1 MHTLLRKFGLA
12 FIENL
17 NFKNKGMNKAILI
30 LALVIFV
37 VSCQMEKP
45 QKLDAPLIKKY
56 EATLTSD
63 IMTPE
68 VLWSFGRLGDV
79 QISPDGSKILYGVS
93 YFSKEQNKSNRE
105 LFIINTDGSDKKQL
119 TLTPFSEYNAV
130 WHPAGNH
137 IWYLSSAS
145 GTMQIWSMHTDGTY
159 KQQVSAIDGD
169 ITNFII
175 SPDGTQVLFTK
186 DVQIDKNTHDIYKD
200 LPKADG
206 RIITDLMYRHWD
218 TWEDGAYSHIFV
230 AGFDGENLTE
240 AKDIMLGEPF
250 DSPLMPFGGIE
261 EISWAPNGKAIAYT
275 CKKLKGKAYTLSTNS
290 DVYLYNMES
299 GETKNLTEG
308 MPGYDRA
315 PFFSPD
321 GSKMYWLSMERS
333 GFEADKDRLFVMDMK
348 TGEKTYLTEHFDYSP
363 SGLAWADN
371 GQNLYFIAGVMA
383 TFQIYKMNVVSK
395 EIMAVTQ
402 GDFDYHSVALAGDKL
417 IATRV
422 NMTKPAEIYS
432 VNPALGDATEISFEN
447 KHLLTQL
454 TMPTVEKRWIK
465 TTDKQDMLVWVIYP
479 PHFDASKKYPTLLYC
494 EGGPQSPLSQ
504 FWSYRW
510 NFSQMASNGYI
521 VVAPNRRGVLTMGQ
535 QWTDAISK
543 DNAGQAMKD
552 LLSAIDEM
560 KKEPFIDE
568 NHLGA
573 IGASFGAFSVNW
585 LAGNHQGRFKAFISH
600 CGVFNSEMEYMTTD
614 EMFFDNWEKGGAPW
628 ETDNKVAMKSY
639 AGSPHNF
646 VKNWDTPIMFIQGE
660 HDYRIPYTQ
669 GMAAF
674 NSAQLLGVPS
684 KMLFFPSE
692 THWVVHPQNG
702 ILWQREFKS
711 WLDEWLKE
719 TNE

>member
-1 MHTLLRKFGLA
+1 MWV
-12 FIENL
+12 
-17 NFKNKGMNKAILI
+17 
-30 LALVIFV
+30 ALVA

-45 QKLDAPLIKKY
+45 EKLDAPLIKKCD
-56 EATLTSD
+56 ATLTSD

-79 QISPDGSKILYGVS
+79 QVSPDGTKLIYGVS
-93 YFSKEQNKSNRE
+93 YYSIPQNKSNRE
-105 LFIINTDGSDKKQL
+105 LFIMNTDGSGKKQL
-119 TLTPFSEYNAV
+119 TLTPYSEYNAV
-130 WHPAGNH
+130 WYPKGDH

-145 GTMQIWSMHTDGTY
+145 GSMQIWSMHSDGTY
-159 KQQVSAIDGD
+159 KQQVSDVDGD

-175 SPDGTQVLFTK
+175 SPDGTKVLFTQ
-186 DVQIDKNTHDIYKD
+186 DVQIDKTTQDIYKD

-230 AGFDGENLTE
+230 ADYDGENLLE
-240 AKDIMLGEPF
+240 AKDIMPGEPY
-250 DSPLMPFGGIE
+250 DTPLMPFGGIE
-261 EISWAPNGKAIAYT
+261 EINWTPDASAIAYT

-290 DVYLYNMES
+290 DVYLYNLTS

-321 GSKMYWLSMERS
+321 GSKMYWLSMERG

-363 SGLAWADN
+363 SGLQWADN
-371 GQNLYFIAGVMA
+371 GQNLYFVAGVMA
-383 TFQIYKMNVVSK
+383 TFQIYKMDVATK
-395 EIMAVTQ
+395 EIKAVTQ
-402 GDFDYHSVALAGDKL
+402 GDFDYHSVAVAGDKL
-417 IATRV
+417 VATRV
-422 NMTKPAEIYS
+422 NITKPAEIYTVDPTS
-432 VNPALGDATEISFEN
+432 GEANEISFEN
-447 KHLLTQL
+447 KELLAQL

-465 TTDKQDMLVWVIYP
+465 TTDNQDMLVWVIYP
-479 PHFDASKKYPTLLYC
+479 PHFDATKKYPTLLYC

-535 QWTDAISK
+535 KWTDEISK
-543 DNAGQAMKD
+543 DNSGQAMRD
-552 LLSAIDEM
+552 LLSAIDVM
-560 KKEPFIDE
+560 KKEPYIDE

-628 ETDNKVAMKSY
+628 ETNNKVAMKSY

-674 NSAQLLGVPS
+674 NSAQLLGIPS

-702 ILWQREFKS
+702 ILWQREFKG
-711 WLDEWLKE
+711 WLDQWLKE
-719 TNE
+719 